1 MAVAG
6 VRGRSQSSFASPTT
20 LAHWLHSG
28 PDLILGLAGGQQA
41 PGDELIYD
49 VSLHATD
56 GIQPSLILKL
66 SGKQSSS
73 LWGPCPELGVT
84 SLKGSSLE
92 TTLLPACPDLPN
104 ISF

>member
-6 VRGRSQSSFASPTT
+6 SGGGLSSFSPPTT

-41 PGDELIYD
+41 PGGELIYD
-49 VSLHATD
+49 VSLHSTD

-66 SGKQSSS
+66 SGEPSSC
-73 LWGPCPELGVT
+73 LRGLCPELGVT